1 MSCIMIVMV
10 FNTNSDYDGYGD
22 DISDYDGDV
31 DTNIVITTR
40 VGFAGTR

>member
-1 MSCIMIVMV
+1 MIVMV
-10 FNTNSDYDGYGD
+10 FNTNSDGD

-31 DTNIVITTR
+31 DTNIGITTR

>member
-1 MSCIMIVMV
+1 MMV
-10 FNTNSDYDGYGD
+10 FNTNSDYEGDSD

-31 DTNIVITTR
+31 DTKIGITTR